1 MSKNTNMQWC
11 DSTCNP
17 TMGCDGCELWCSQ
30 RKTCYA
36 GMLHTRFGGT
46 NPGYAPRFEKVK
58 LFPGR
63 MAEAAA
69 WSDLSGKQRKAKPWL
84 DDMPRMIFISDMSDA
99 LSKKVSLSFLRR
111 EIVNVVS
118 GERGQRHIW
127 LWLTKRPQRMA
138 EFSTWLNE
146 RGVAWPRNLWAGTSI
161 TSSASRN
168 RIRQLSKVGD
178 GTTYRFLS
186 VEPQVEAIDL
196 SKSLR
201 KIDWVIQGGESGPK
215 ARPFDIQWAH
225 DQRDLCREHEIPY
238 FLKQLG
244 THVHRNGKRLTFE
257 DNHVGDWAEWAQDLC
272 VREIPG

>member
-1 MSKNTNMQWC
+1 MSKNTNIQWC

-17 TMGCDGCELWCSQ
+17 TMGCDGCELWCPQ

-36 GMLHTRFGGT
+36 GMLHVRFGGT

-69 WSDLSGKQRKAKPWL
+69 WPGLSGKQRKAKPWL
-84 DDMPRMIFISDMSDA
+84 DDMPRVIFVSDMSDA
-99 LSKKVSLSFLRR
+99 LSRKVSFSFLRR
-111 EIVNVVS
+111 EIVAAATS
-118 GERGQRHIW
+118 ERGQSHIW

-138 EFSTWLNE
+138 EFSTWLKE
-146 RGVAWPRNLWAGTSI
+146 RGVAWPRNLWAGASI
-161 TSSASRN
+161 TSTASRN
-168 RIRQLSKVGD
+168 RIRQLVKVGD

-196 SKSLR
+196 SKSLS

-215 ARPFDIQWAH
+215 ARPFDIQWAC
-225 DQRDLCREHEIPY
+225 DLRDLCREHEVPY

-244 THVHRNGKRLTFE
+244 SNVTRNGKPLTFD
-257 DNHVGDWAEWAQDLC
+257 DNHAGDWAEWPKDLC
-272 VREIPG
+272 VREVPG